1 MESIIKRRL
10 AEDKIVRVFGTGR
23 MFHPALVE
31 VLALHGG
38 YDALWLDQEHCGLTT
53 REIELAT
60 LSARAHGMD
69 SFVRMAPTDYATVT
83 RAMEAG
89 AGGVMAARIF
99 NEAEA
104 EQFVQWAKFHPR
116 GSRGMNNGGFD
127 GEYSRLGLAEFAERA
142 NQNSFVSIQIETAE
156 AVEDAAA
163 IAAIDGVDLLFVGPS
178 DLSQALGVTGQVN
191 HPKCLEAIAHVAGVC
206 KKHGKHWGTIAINP
220 EYTDQRVAEGCR
232 MLVIGADVKIA
243 HAGIE
248 ATKKAFA
255 KYFD

>member
-1 MESIIKRRL
+1 MHSLIKQRL
-10 AEDKIVRVFGTGR
+10 ADNQIVRVFGAGR
-23 MFHPALVE
+23 MLHPVLLE
-31 VLALHGG
+31 ILALHGG

-53 REIELAT
+53 REIEHAA
-60 LSARAHGMD
+60 LSARCHGLD

-83 RAMEAG
+83 RAFEAG
-89 AGGVMAARIF
+89 AGGVMAARVY
-99 NEAEA
+99 NEQQA

-116 GSRGMNNGGFD
+116 GNRGMNNGGYD
-127 GEYSRLGLAEFAERA
+127 GQYSRLPLAEFAEQA
-142 NQNSFVSIQIETAE
+142 NLDTFIAIQIETAE

-191 HPKCLEAIAHVAGVC
+191 HPKCLEAIAHVAAVC
-206 KKHGKHWGTIAINP
+206 KNHGKHWGVIAINP
-220 EYTDQRVAEGCR
+220 EYTEQRVAEGCR
-232 MLVIGADVKIA
+232 MLVIGGDVKVA

-248 ATKKAFA
+248 ATKRAFA